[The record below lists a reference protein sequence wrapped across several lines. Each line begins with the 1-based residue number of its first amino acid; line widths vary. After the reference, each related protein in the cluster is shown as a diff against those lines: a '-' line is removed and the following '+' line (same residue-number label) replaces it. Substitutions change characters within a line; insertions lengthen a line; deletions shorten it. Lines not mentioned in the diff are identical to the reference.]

1 MMISAKVWAA
11 SSNISTADPV
21 TPSNTERRVRP
32 YGAWSSS
39 ISAADLVGGAVRVSE
54 VHADPVDPRLIWW
67 SETRPEEGGR
77 TAVMRYSIPQGETSE
92 HTPADANVRTL
103 VHEYG
108 GGAWWPHDGR
118 LFYVDFADQR
128 LRVIN
133 RQGRVRF
140 LSDEPAQPRGDRFAD
155 GRVTPDGRWCVVV
168 RERHRPGGEPVTEPV
183 DGPVNEI
190 VAVPTDGTAE
200 INVLHS
206 DADFV
211 MSPRLS
217 VDGELLAWISW
228 DHPNM
233 GWDSTRLH
241 IARFAQGRLEGEI
254 LTVGAQDSASYCE
267 PDFGVNGL
275 RVCCDLE
282 GWWNLYDV
290 DLTSG
295 RLTRVVGGPFEIATP
310 PWVFGMQRWTA
321 RAGGHGDEQV
331 FAVAGMP
338 TGDEL
343 IVDGSTVSLPDSSI
357 ASLSAGPGAAVAVGS
372 GYGHETEVIS
382 LHTGRSGLHRE
393 VIRPSRPLPFEKG
406 YLIEPEWITFPTVS
420 GPTVSGPTVSG
431 PTVSG
436 PTVSGP
442 TVSGPTVSGPTV
454 SGPTVSGPTVSGPT
468 VSGPTVSGPTVSG
481 PTVSG
486 PTVSGPTVS
495 GPTVS
500 GPTVSG
506 PTVSGTHGEQGGEVA
521 HGLFYPPTNP
531 EHVGPDD
538 ERPPL
543 MVLAH
548 GGPTAQARRE
558 LQLGILYW
566 TSRGI
571 AVVDVDYRGSTGYGT
586 AFRKALDGQW
596 GVADVADCVAAAQ
609 YLAARGDVDPEQ
621 LMIRGGSAGGFTVLA
636 ALAFHDVFSAGASR
650 YGIADLEALATDT
663 HKFESRYLDTLVGPY
678 PADKAVYVERS
689 PINHV
694 DGIDV
699 PLIVLQGAED
709 VIVPPSQ
716 SEMIVSALKSNGV
729 KVSYLLFPGEQHGF
743 RQADNIVRAL
753 EAELAFFGAVLG
765 FDPAGLT
772 TEAQNDE

>member
-1 MMISAKVWAA
+1 MMISARVWAA

-21 TPSNTERRVRP
+21 STRVDQSPGRRVTP

-39 ISAADLVGGAVRVSE
+39 ISAGDLVGGAVQISE
-54 VHADPVDPRLIWW
+54 VRADPVDPGLIWW

-77 TAVMRYSIPQGETSE
+77 TAVMRYSIPARTVTE
-92 HTPADANVRTL
+92 HTPTDANVRTL

-108 GGAWWPHDGR
+108 GGAWWPHNGE

-128 LRVIN
+128 LRLIN
-133 RQGRVRF
+133 RQGRVRY
-140 LSDEPAQPRGDRFAD
+140 LTDEPAVPRADRYAD
-155 GRVTPDGRWCVVV
+155 GRVTPDGRWCVIV
-168 RERHRPGGEPVTEPV
+168 RERHHAGSEPA
-183 DGPVNEI
+183 NEV
-190 VAVPTDGTAE
+190 VAVANNGTAE
-200 INVLHS
+200 INVLFA

-217 VDGELLAWISW
+217 PAGDLLAWISW

-241 IARFAQGRLEGEI
+241 IAPFADGRLNGEI
-254 LTVGAQDSASYCE
+254 LTVGQFDEASYCE
-267 PDFGVNGL
+267 PDFGIDGL
-275 RVCCDLE
+275 RVCCDHE

-290 DLTSG
+290 DLSSG
-295 RLTRVVGGPFEIATP
+295 ALSRVVGGPFEIATP
-310 PWVFGMQRWTA
+310 PWVFGMQRWAA
-321 RAGGHGDEQV
+321 RPTSSGDEQV

-343 IVDGSTVSLPDSSI
+343 IVDGSTMSMIDSSI
-357 ASLSAGPGAAVAVGS
+357 TSLSAGPGAVVAVGS
-372 GYGHETEVIS
+372 GYGHETEVIRLS
-382 LHTGRSGLHRE
+382 ADASGLGRD
-393 VIRPSRPLPFEKG
+393 VIRPSRPLPFEQG
-406 YLIEPEWITFPTVS
+406 YLVEPEWITFPS
-420 GPTVSGPTVSG
+420 GPGDGDDGDGDDMVAGDDI
-431 PTVSG
+431 
-436 PTVSGP
+436 
-442 TVSGPTVSGPTV
+442 
-454 SGPTVSGPTVSGPT
+454 
-468 VSGPTVSGPTVSG
+468 
-481 PTVSG
+481 
-486 PTVSGPTVS
+486 
-495 GPTVS
+495 
-500 GPTVSG
+500 
-506 PTVSGTHGEQGGEVA
+506 VA

-531 EHVGPDD
+531 DHVGPDG

-543 MVLAH
+543 LVLAH

-558 LQLGILYW
+558 LRPGILYW

-586 AFRKALDGQW
+586 AFRKSLDGQW

-609 YLAARGDVDPEQ
+609 YLAGRGDVDPQ
-621 LMIRGGSAGGFTVLA
+621 RLMIRGGSAGGFTVLA

-716 SEMIVSALKSNGV
+716 SEMIVSALKSKGV
-729 KVSYLLFPGEQHGF
+729 KVAYLLFPGEQHGF

-753 EAELAFFGAVLG
+753 EAELEFFGEVLG
-765 FDPAGLT
+765 FIPAGLT
-772 TEAQNDE
+772 AEARSNE

>member
-1 MMISAKVWAA
+1 MRSTDTAF
-11 SSNISTADPV
+11 SNIGH
-21 TPSNTERRVRP
+21 RVSP

-39 ISAADLVGGAVRVSE
+39 ISAADLVGGAVRISE
-54 VHADPVDPRLIWW
+54 VRADPVDSDLIWW
-67 SETRPEEGGR
+67 SETRPEESGR

-92 HTPADANVRTL
+92 HTPPDANVRTL

-108 GGAWWPHDGR
+108 GAAWWPHDGR

-133 RQGRVRF
+133 RAGRVRF
-140 LSDEPAQPRGDRFAD
+140 LSDEPAQPRADRFAD
-155 GRVTPDGRWCVVV
+155 GRVTPDGRWCVAV
-168 RERHRPGGEPVTEPV
+168 RERHRSGGEPVDEPV
-183 DGPVNEI
+183 DDPVNEPVNEI
-190 VAVPTDGTAE
+190 VAVRTDGSAE
-200 INVLHS
+200 INVLYG

-217 VDGELLAWISW
+217 ADGNLLAWISW

-241 IARFAQGRLEGEI
+241 IARLARGRLEGEI

-275 RVCCDLE
+275 RVCCDHQ

-295 RLTRVVGGPFEIATP
+295 ELSRAVGGPFEIATP

-321 RAGGHGDEQV
+321 RAAGHGDEQV

-343 IVDGSTVSLPDSSI
+343 IVDGSTLSLPDSSI
-357 ASLSAGPGAAVAVGS
+357 TSLSAGPGAVVAVGS

-382 LHTGRSGLHRE
+382 LRTDRSGLHRE
-393 VIRPSRPLPFEKG
+393 VIRPSRRLPFEKG
-406 YLIEPEWITFPTVS
+406 YLIEPEWITFPTGS
-420 GPTVSGPTVSG
+420 GPAGSGPAGSG
-431 PTVSG
+431 PSG
-436 PTVSGP
+436 PGPTGSGAAGSGP
-442 TVSGPTVSGPTV
+442 SGPGPTG
-454 SGPTVSGPTVSGPT
+454 SGAAGSGLTALGDL
-468 VSGPTVSGPTVSG
+468 
-481 PTVSG
+481 
-486 PTVSGPTVS
+486 
-495 GPTVS
+495 
-500 GPTVSG
+500 
-506 PTVSGTHGEQGGEVA
+506 GEKGGEVA
-521 HGLFYPPTNP
+521 HGLFSPPTNP
-531 EHVGPDD
+531 THVGP
-538 ERPPL
+538 EGELPPL
-543 MVLAH
+543 MVMAH

-558 LQLGILYW
+558 LQPGILYW
-566 TSRGI
+566 TSRGV

-586 AFRKALDGQW
+586 AFRRALDGQW

-609 YLAARGDVDPEQ
+609 YLAARGDVDPKR

-663 HKFESRYLDTLVGPY
+663 HKFESRYLDTLVGTY
-678 PADKAVYVERS
+678 PEQRDVYVERS

-694 DGIDV
+694 AAIDT

-716 SEMIVSALKSNGV
+716 AELIVSALKSKGV
-729 KVSYLLFPGEQHGF
+729 KVAYLLFPDEQHGF

-753 EAELAFFGAVLG
+753 EAELAFFGEVLG

-772 TEAQNDE
+772 TAAHNDA

>member
-1 MMISAKVWAA
+1 MMISPKAWAA

-21 TPSNTERRVRP
+21 TSSKTERRVSP

-54 VHADPVDPRLIWW
+54 VRADPVDAHLIWW
-67 SETRPEEGGR
+67 SETRPEESGR
-77 TAVMRYSIPQGETSE
+77 TAVMRYSIPEGETSE
-92 HTPADANVRTL
+92 HTPADANARTL

-108 GGAWWPHDGR
+108 GGAWWPHDGQ

-128 LRVIN
+128 LRVSN
-133 RQGRVRF
+133 RAGRVRY
-140 LSDEPAQPRGDRFAD
+140 LSDEPAQPRADRYAD

-168 RERHRPGGEPVTEPV
+168 REHHRPGAEPA
-183 DGPVNEI
+183 NEV
-190 VAVPTDGTAE
+190 VALPTDGTAE
-200 INVLHS
+200 INVLYR

-217 VDGELLAWISW
+217 VDGEFLAWISW

-233 GWDSTRLH
+233 SWDSTRLH
-241 IARFAQGRLEGEI
+241 IARFAEGQLEGEI
-254 LTVGAQDSASYCE
+254 LTVGEQDSASYCE

-275 RVCCDLE
+275 RVCCDHE

-295 RLTRVVGGPFEIATP
+295 ELARVVGGPFEIATP

-321 RAGGHGDEQV
+321 RPTTLGNEQV

-357 ASLSAGPGAAVAVGS
+357 TSLSAGPGAVVAVGS

-382 LHTGRSGLHRE
+382 LSSDHSGLHRE
-393 VIRPSRPLPFEKG
+393 VIRPSRLLPFVQG
-406 YLIEPEWITFPTVS
+406 YLVEPEWITFPTGS
-420 GPTVSGPTVSG
+420 GPTGSGPTGSG
-431 PTVSG
+431 PTG
-436 PTVSGP
+436 
-442 TVSGPTVSGPTV
+442 
-454 SGPTVSGPTVSGPT
+454 
-468 VSGPTVSGPTVSG
+468 
-481 PTVSG
+481 
-486 PTVSGPTVS
+486 
-495 GPTVS
+495 
-500 GPTVSG
+500 
-506 PTVSGTHGEQGGEVA
+506 SGTHGEQGGEVA

-663 HKFESRYLDTLVGPY
+663 HKFESRYLDTLVGAY
-678 PADKAVYVERS
+678 PEQRALYTERS

-694 DGIDV
+694 DAIDS

>member
-1 MMISAKVWAA
+1 MTTSARVWAA
-11 SSNISTADPV
+11 LLTISTAEPV
-21 TPSNTERRVRP
+21 ASSNTERRVSP

-54 VHADPVDPRLIWW
+54 VRADPVDPRLIWW

-77 TAVMRYSIPQGETSE
+77 TAVMRYSIPQGETRE
-92 HTPADANVRTL
+92 HTPPDANVRTL

-140 LSDEPAQPRGDRFAD
+140 LSDEPAQPRADRFAD
-155 GRVTPDGRWCVVV
+155 GRVTADGRWCVVV
-168 RERHRPGGEPVTEPV
+168 RECHRPGGEPV
-183 DGPVNEI
+183 NEV

-200 INVLHS
+200 INVLYG

-217 VDGELLAWISW
+217 ADGDLLTWISW
-228 DHPNM
+228 NHPNM

-241 IARFAQGRLEGEI
+241 IARFAQGRLGGEI

-275 RVCCDLE
+275 RVCCDHE

-290 DLTSG
+290 DVTSG
-295 RLTRVVGGPFEIATP
+295 DLSGVVGGPFEIATP

-321 RAGGHGDEQV
+321 RAADHGDEQV

-343 IVDGSTVSLPDSSI
+343 IVDGSTLSLPDSSI
-357 ASLSAGPGAAVAVGS
+357 NSLSAGPGAVVAVGS

-382 LHTGRSGLHRE
+382 LHTDRSGLHRE
-393 VIRPSRPLPFEKG
+393 VIRPSRQLPFEKG
-406 YLIEPEWITFPTVS
+406 YLIEPEWITFPTGS
-420 GPTVSGPTVSG
+420 GPTGSGPTG
-431 PTVSG
+431 P
-436 PTVSGP
+436 
-442 TVSGPTVSGPTV
+442 
-454 SGPTVSGPTVSGPT
+454 
-468 VSGPTVSGPTVSG
+468 
-481 PTVSG
+481 
-486 PTVSGPTVS
+486 
-495 GPTVS
+495 
-500 GPTVSG
+500 
-506 PTVSGTHGEQGGEVA
+506 GTDREWSDEVA

-531 EHVGPDD
+531 THVGPEG

-543 MVLAH
+543 MVMAH

-558 LQLGILYW
+558 LQPGILYW

-586 AFRKALDGQW
+586 AFRRALDGQW

-609 YLAARGDVDPEQ
+609 YLADRGDVDPER

-636 ALAFHDVFSAGASR
+636 ALAFHEVFSAGASR

-663 HKFESRYLDTLVGPY
+663 HKFESRYLDTLVGAY
-678 PADKAVYVERS
+678 PEQRDVYVERS

-694 DGIDV
+694 EAINT

-716 SEMIVSALKSNGV
+716 AEMIVSALKSKGV
-729 KVSYLLFPGEQHGF
+729 KVAYLLFPDEQHGF

-753 EAELAFFGAVLG
+753 EAELAFFGEVLG
-765 FDPAGLT
+765 FDPAGLRGR
-772 TEAQNDE
+772 AD

>member
-1 MMISAKVWAA
+1 M
-11 SSNISTADPV
+11 
-21 TPSNTERRVRP
+21 
-32 YGAWSSS
+32 
-39 ISAADLVGGAVRVSE
+39 SE
-54 VHADPVDPRLIWW
+54 VRADPVDARLIWW
-67 SETRPEEGGR
+67 SETRPEQGGR
-77 TAVMRYSIPQGETSE
+77 TAVMRYSIPQGGTNE

-140 LSDEPAQPRGDRFAD
+140 LSDEPTQPRADRFAD

-168 RERHRPGGEPVTEPV
+168 RERHRPGGEPVTDPV

-200 INVLHS
+200 INVLYG

-241 IARFAQGRLEGEI
+241 VAGFAGGRLNGEI

-267 PDFGVNGL
+267 PDFGVDGL
-275 RVCCDLE
+275 RVCCDHE

-295 RLTRVVGGPFEIATP
+295 KLVRAVGGPFEIATP

-321 RAGGHGDEQV
+321 RADGPDNEQV

-357 ASLSAGPGAAVAVGS
+357 NSLSAGPGAVVAVGS
-372 GYGHETEVIS
+372 GYGHETEVVS
-382 LHTGRSGLHRE
+382 LRADRGGLHRE

-406 YLIEPEWITFPTVS
+406 YLIEPEWITFPTGS
-420 GPTVSGPTVSG
+420 GPTGSGPTGSG
-431 PTVSG
+431 AN
-436 PTVSGP
+436 
-442 TVSGPTVSGPTV
+442 
-454 SGPTVSGPTVSGPT
+454 
-468 VSGPTVSGPTVSG
+468 
-481 PTVSG
+481 
-486 PTVSGPTVS
+486 
-495 GPTVS
+495 
-500 GPTVSG
+500 
-506 PTVSGTHGEQGGEVA
+506 GEQGDEVA

-558 LQLGILYW
+558 LQPGILYW

-586 AFRKALDGQW
+586 AFRRALDGQW

-609 YLAARGDVDPEQ
+609 YLAARGDVDPER

-663 HKFESRYLDTLVGPY
+663 HKFESRYLDTLVGAY
-678 PADKAVYVERS
+678 PEQRDVYVERS

-694 DGIDV
+694 EAIDT

-716 SEMIVSALKSNGV
+716 AEMIVSALKSKGV
-729 KVSYLLFPGEQHGF
+729 KVAYLLFDDEQHGF

-753 EAELAFFGAVLG
+753 EAELAFFGEVLG
-765 FDPAGLT
+765 FDPVGLT
-772 TEAQNDE
+772 TATQNDE

>member
-1 MMISAKVWAA
+1 MILARVWAA

-21 TPSNTERRVRP
+21 PFSSVERFVTP

-39 ISAADLVGGAVRVSE
+39 ISAADLVGGAVRISE
-54 VHADPVDPRLIWW
+54 VRADPVDPDLIWW
-67 SETRPEEGGR
+67 SENRPEEGGR
-77 TAVMRYSIPQGETSE
+77 TAVMRYSIPEQSATE
-92 HTPADANVRTL
+92 HTPVDANVRTL

-108 GGAWWPHDGR
+108 GGAWWPHNGE

-133 RQGRVRF
+133 QQGRVRY
-140 LSDEPAQPRGDRFAD
+140 LTDEPARPRTERFAD
-155 GRVTPDGRWCVVV
+155 GRVSSDGRWCVVV
-168 RERHRPGGEPVTEPV
+168 REHHRLDAEPVNDV
-183 DGPVNEI
+183 
-190 VAVPTDGTAE
+190 VAVANNGTAE
-200 INVLHS
+200 INVLFS

-217 VDGELLAWISW
+217 PAGDLLAWISW

-233 GWDSTRLH
+233 SWDSTRLH
-241 IARFAQGRLEGEI
+241 VAPFADGRISGEI
-254 LTVGAQDSASYCE
+254 LTMGQFDEASYCE
-267 PDFGVNGL
+267 PDFGINGL
-275 RVCCDLE
+275 RVCCDHE

-290 DLTSG
+290 DLSSG
-295 RLTRVVGGPFEIATP
+295 ALSRVVGGPFEIATP
-310 PWVFGMQRWTA
+310 PWVFGMQRWAA
-321 RAGGHGDEQV
+321 RPTSSGDEQV

-343 IVDGSTVSLPDSSI
+343 IVDGSTMSMIDSSI
-357 ASLSAGPGAAVAVGS
+357 TSLSAGPGAVVAVGS
-372 GYGHETEVIS
+372 GYGHETEVIRLS
-382 LHTGRSGLHRE
+382 ADASGLSRE
-393 VIRPSRPLPFEKG
+393 VIRPSRPLPFKQG
-406 YLIEPEWITFPTVS
+406 YLVEPEWITFPS
-420 GPTVSGPTVSG
+420 GPGDG
-431 PTVSG
+431 DDG
-436 PTVSGP
+436 DGDDI
-442 TVSGPTVSGPTV
+442 
-454 SGPTVSGPTVSGPT
+454 
-468 VSGPTVSGPTVSG
+468 
-481 PTVSG
+481 
-486 PTVSGPTVS
+486 
-495 GPTVS
+495 
-500 GPTVSG
+500 
-506 PTVSGTHGEQGGEVA
+506 VA

-531 EHVGPDD
+531 DHVGPDD

-558 LQLGILYW
+558 LRPGILYW

-586 AFRKALDGQW
+586 AFRKSLDGQW

-609 YLAARGDVDPEQ
+609 YLAGRGDVDPKR

-636 ALAFHDVFSAGASR
+636 ALAFHDVFSAGANR

-716 SEMIVSALKSNGV
+716 SEMIVSALKSKGV
-729 KVSYLLFPGEQHGF
+729 KVAYLLFPGEQHGF

-753 EAELAFFGAVLG
+753 EAELEFFGEVLG
-765 FDPAGLT
+765 FSPAGLT
-772 TEAQNDE
+772 AGARNNE

>member
-1 MMISAKVWAA
+1 M
-11 SSNISTADPV
+11 TDRFV
-21 TPSNTERRVRP
+21 TP

-39 ISAADLVGGAVRVSE
+39 ISAADLVGGAVRISE
-54 VHADPVDPRLIWW
+54 VRADPVDPDLIWW
-67 SETRPEEGGR
+67 SENRPEEGGR
-77 TAVMRYSIPQGETSE
+77 TAVMRYSIRERSVTE
-92 HTPADANVRTL
+92 NTPVDANVRTL

-108 GGAWWPHDGR
+108 GGAWWPHNGE

-128 LRVIN
+128 LRLIN
-133 RQGRVRF
+133 RHRRVRF
-140 LSDEPAQPRGDRFAD
+140 LTDEPARPRADRFAD
-155 GRVTPDGRWCVVV
+155 GRVTPDGRWCVLV
-168 RERHRPGGEPVTEPV
+168 REQHRVDAEPT
-183 DGPVNEI
+183 NEV
-190 VAVPTDGTAE
+190 VAVATDGSAE
-200 INVLHS
+200 INVLFS

-217 VDGELLAWISW
+217 PAGDLLAWISW

-233 GWDSTRLH
+233 SWDSTRLH
-241 IARFAQGRLEGEI
+241 VAPFADGRISGEL
-254 LTVGAQDSASYCE
+254 LTVGQFDEASYCE
-267 PDFGVNGL
+267 PDFGTGGL
-275 RVCCDLE
+275 RVCSDHE

-290 DLTSG
+290 DLSAG
-295 RLTRVVGGPFEIATP
+295 VLSRAVGGPFEIATP
-310 PWVFGMQRWTA
+310 PWVFGMQRWASRPTGS
-321 RAGGHGDEQV
+321 GGEQL

-343 IVDGSTVSLPDSSI
+343 IVDGSTVSMIDSSI
-357 ASLSAGPGAAVAVGS
+357 TSLSVGPGAVAAVGS
-372 GYGHETEVIS
+372 GYGHEAEVIRLS
-382 LHTGRSGLHRE
+382 VDASGVHRE
-393 VIRPSRPLPFEKG
+393 VLRPSRALPFEQG
-406 YLIEPEWITFPTVS
+406 YLVEPEWITFPT
-420 GPTVSGPTVSG
+420 GLGAG
-431 PTVSG
+431 DE
-436 PTVSGP
+436 
-442 TVSGPTVSGPTV
+442 
-454 SGPTVSGPTVSGPT
+454 
-468 VSGPTVSGPTVSG
+468 
-481 PTVSG
+481 
-486 PTVSGPTVS
+486 
-495 GPTVS
+495 
-500 GPTVSG
+500 
-506 PTVSGTHGEQGGEVA
+506 HGEGDAGGGTVA

-538 ERPPL
+538 ESPPL

-558 LQLGILYW
+558 LQPGILYW

-586 AFRKALDGQW
+586 AFRKSLNGLW

-609 YLAARGDVDPEQ
+609 YLAERGDVDPKR

-678 PADKAVYVERS
+678 PEQKAAYVERS
-689 PINHV
+689 PISHV

-716 SEMIVSALKSNGV
+716 SEMIVSAVKSKGV
-729 KVSYLLFPGEQHGF
+729 KVAYLLFPGEQHGF

-753 EAELAFFGAVLG
+753 EAELAFFGEVLG
-765 FDPAGLT
+765 FSPAGPT
-772 TEAQNDE
+772 VGERTNESGQQRIDSSG